1 MTADRECNG
10 CGEIESDALAP
21 FEDCPHCDT
30 LYCPECKASRREG
43 CCVETERRI
52 AHRWTP

>member
-1 MTADRECNG
+1 MSADRECNG
-10 CGEIESDALAP
+10 CAATETAETGP
-21 FEDCPHCDT
+21 FEGCDYCDT
-30 LYCPECKASRREG
+30 VYCPECKASRRQG